1 MHKLPGTKPIL
12 AGSASL
18 TAVSNA
24 PCNAEPVFCTTMAKR
39 TISLASALRR
49 LLSMGVVI
57 KSLERSVPVKRL
69 VQVPVPAAEN
79 VTGASAVCVNVAL
92 GLLLL
97 TMPLLSRSKGA
108 ASRNVVTALRLLV

>member
-1 MHKLPGTKPIL
+1 M
-12 AGSASL
+12 
-18 TAVSNA
+18 
-24 PCNAEPVFCTTMAKR
+24 FCTTMAKR
-39 TISLASALRR
+39 TVSLASALRR

-57 KSLERSVPVKRL
+57 KSLERSMPVKRL
-69 VQVPVPAAEN
+69 AHEPVPAAEN
-79 VTGASAVCVNVAL
+79 VTGASAVCVNMAL